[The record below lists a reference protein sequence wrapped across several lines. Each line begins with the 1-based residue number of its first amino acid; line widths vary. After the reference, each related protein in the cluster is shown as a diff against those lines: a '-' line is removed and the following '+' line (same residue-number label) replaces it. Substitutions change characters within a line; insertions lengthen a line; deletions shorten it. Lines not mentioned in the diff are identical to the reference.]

1 MVCWYCNVIWLW
13 ETIVICM
20 GWRMVYRNY
29 EQWEWFGQH
38 KDKWSL
44 VNGSGIP
51 KFQKMVEGNHCV
63 ADHANTSYSFIVLLQ
78 PAVNGL
84 IRKTVN
90 ESSTKYVYVMSAYSK
105 GPIRISPYSLVLWI
119 PIWLTELTG
128 NIECGWE
135 YRLPIDLRNL
145 LSKSGII
152 RTLWLW
158 SICSS

>member
-105 GPIRISPYSLVLWI
+105 GPIHGRCDCQGPLSLRHQCEEHTIIIVPSVSTVSPWLAVNVLIS
-119 PIWLTELTG
+119 
-128 NIECGWE
+128 
-135 YRLPIDLRNL
+135 
-145 LSKSGII
+145 
-152 RTLWLW
+152 
-158 SICSS
+158 